1 MRSARVG
8 MLLFLLLFNISVWAQ
23 QPATSQQATSTQ
35 PASDPQAV
43 AVVQAAITALGG
55 GTAIGQAQS
64 WTFQAKTQ
72 GPHSNGDVDYVI
84 STDTDTGKRAGPNG
98 TMRAAP
104 PIHSHFVPALVA
116 AILLK
121 QSQDPTLTMQF
132 GGTSITDSKPVTT
145 IVFNFTVGPRLP
157 AQIWTFDAANLP
169 VIVDFRTTATIGA
182 RTSFPFVVALSDYRQ
197 VSGVM
202 YPFQIMALVPGKP
215 PQVVAVQTIAPSA
228 TAATNEFNGSG
239 GDLR

>member
-1 MRSARVG
+1 MRFSRIG
-8 MLLFLLLFNISVWAQ
+8 LLIFLLFGSSVWAQ
-23 QPATSQQATSTQ
+23 QPPTSQQASPIQ
-35 PASDPQAV
+35 LSSDPQAV

-55 GTAIGQAQS
+55 ATAISQAQS
-64 WTFQAKTQ
+64 WTFQAVTQ
-72 GPHSNGDVDYVI
+72 GPHSNGNVDYVI
-84 STDTDTGKRAGPNG
+84 STDTDTGMRAGPNG

-104 PIHSHFVPALVA
+104 LIHSHFVPALVA

-121 QSQDPTLTMQF
+121 QFQDPTLTIQF
-132 GGTSITDSKPVTT
+132 GGTSTTDSKPVTT
-145 IVFNFTVGPRLP
+145 IIFNLTVEPRFP
-157 AQIWTFDAANLP
+157 AQIWIFDATNLP
-169 VIVDFRTTATIGA
+169 VMVDFRAQATIGA
-182 RTSFPFVVALSDYRQ
+182 RASFPFGVALSDYRQ

-215 PQVVAVQTIAPSA
+215 PQVITVQNLASNA